1 MATEAKPWKFDPRG
15 AKCDACKQHMLM
27 ADGCTICL
35 LLLKDG
41 TRVAQ
46 IPKRLGFR
54 HRPLPRLRDQGG
66 PLSPSR
72 LRRGALSGLW
82 SAGALLRASGG
93 REDVASTNQTKEV
106 RRKEFH
112 LGGALVWFSAQITS
126 FFLIPALVKIRY

>member
-1 MATEAKPWKFDPRG
+1 MATKTKPWKFDPRG

-46 IPKRLGFR
+46 IRKRLGFR

-93 REDVASTNQTKEV
+93 REDVGSTNQTKEI
-106 RRKEFH
+106 RRQEVH
-112 LGGALVWFSAQITS
+112 VGDTLVAE
-126 FFLIPALVKIRY
+126 LVELCTYHVVYQGW